1 MKSVF
6 SLAIAEHGEGG
17 VCWTFTAIG
26 RLKIPL
32 Y

>member
-6 SLAIAEHGEGG
+6 SLAGAASRRGPEARDLPA
-17 VCWTFTAIG
+17 TG

-32 Y
+32 D